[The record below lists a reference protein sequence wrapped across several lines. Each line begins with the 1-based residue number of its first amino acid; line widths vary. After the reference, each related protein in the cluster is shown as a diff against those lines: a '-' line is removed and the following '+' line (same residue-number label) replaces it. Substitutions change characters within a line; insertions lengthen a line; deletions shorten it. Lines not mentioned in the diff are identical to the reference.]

1 MPGLVYAKERAIVQN
16 LRNSLFRACVV
27 IEVGAVTS
35 GIAAVPNWRAL
46 LALLMTSVLSYVS
59 LVLLASGCRV

>member
-1 MPGLVYAKERAIVQN
+1 MKN
-16 LRNSLFRACVV
+16 LRNSLFKACVV

-46 LALLMTSVLSYVS
+46 LALLITSVLSYVS
-59 LVLLASGCRV
+59 LVLLAPGCRV